1 MSGIQCDREDGE
13 HVVASDGT
21 GAKNPSLNHDE
32 VRYPKVRKG
41 LRFSLRAMLLL
52 TTLFCIWIVHIS
64 NQAFRAQRAIE
75 FLEGAQVGGRVKSYR
90 DAWYANLTPEWLQNG
105 IGKEYFRTPTA
116 IDLEIRLNTTDSGDA
131 AAELHGLHN
140 AQQIIESLSHFK
152 RLEFLVLRLTE
163 LDSLAEDDDP
173 TGKIDVSSIK
183 DIEVARLDLHGSNRL
198 AADLV
203 GQMQVDCLSI
213 CQCEVT
219 EPFLNSIV
227 GNRHIHTV
235 NFQQA
240 RILPDKL
247 LGFGA
252 MKNLRSIKFSECRPV
267 ENEFGTFD
275 ILSDPA
281 PGSKASWSA
290 LGVKANDW
298 LKQNLPRIS
307 ITGLGP

>member
-1 MSGIQCDREDGE
+1 M
-13 HVVASDGT
+13 
-21 GAKNPSLNHDE
+21 
-32 VRYPKVRKG
+32 
-41 LRFSLRAMLLL
+41 
-52 TTLFCIWIVHIS
+52 
-64 NQAFRAQRAIE
+64 
-75 FLEGAQVGGRVKSYR
+75 
-90 DAWYANLTPEWLQNG
+90 
-105 IGKEYFRTPTA
+105 
-116 IDLEIRLNTTDSGDA
+116 
-131 AAELHGLHN
+131 
-140 AQQIIESLSHFK
+140 
-152 RLEFLVLRLTE
+152 RLTE